1 MNKGIKVCT
10 NGCSR
15 LSQQQQQHYKSK
27 HLKTVGGFGQKDK
40 LQQDIVNFRFL
51 ACEEFV
57 FEHTVLLGS

>member
-10 NGCSR
+10 NGCSC

-40 LQQDIVNFRFL
+40 QQQDIVISWFV

-57 FEHTVLLGS
+57 FEHRVLLGS